1 MSLSQPTPPDPG
13 TTAAYQ
19 GMLNAA
25 AMQQAAGTNQVNVN
39 NPFGETNWSGA
50 GGVNPSMTATFN
62 EPSSTQFG
70 LGQDITQYMHDT
82 GDYSRVPQFTQMT
95 EPLVRAQMAAMQPIF
110 TQQESNLNSRL
121 QNQGLPQG
129 SQAWNNA
136 ERGQMASEDQA
147 LSANLPMFAQLAMQN
162 YQMPLQTVG
171 GLNSLATGGQP
182 QTPIPTNAQANPA
195 NYAGLAEQNY
205 QALQGQFNNTMQGIS
220 GLGSAAVTGLFG
232 LRNPGGGS
240 WLVG

>member
-1 MSLSQPTPPDPG
+1 MSLSQPTPPDPA
-13 TTAAYQ
+13 TTAYYQ
-19 GMLNAA
+19 GTLNTA
-25 AMQQAAGTNQVNVN
+25 AMQQAAGTNDVNVS
-39 NPFGETNWSGA
+39 NPFGSTEWLNA
-50 GGVNPSMTATFN
+50 GQVNPSMTATFN

-82 GDYSRVPQFTQMT
+82 GDYSRVPNFTQMT
-95 EPLVRAQMAAMQPIF
+95 EPLVQAQIAATAPEFRMAQ
-110 TQQESNLNSRL
+110 SNLDSRL
-121 QNQGLPQG
+121 HNQGLPQG
-129 SQAWNNA
+129 GEAWNNA
-136 ERGQMASEDQA
+136 ERGLATSQA
-147 LSANLPMFAQLAMQN
+147 QTILGNLPMFSQLAMQN
-162 YQMPLQTVG
+162 YQMPLQTIG
-171 GLNSLATGGQP
+171 GLNALATGGQP